1 MTGDASLKL
10 CDKLTWISEIL
21 SFVLKKFYKN
31 FPTRYKS
38 ISTEVICE
46 LAHNIIFFVFV
57 VAKAGALCLLT
68 LVEAFATTVPVQVWA
83 ER

>member
-1 MTGDASLKL
+1 
-10 CDKLTWISEIL
+10 
-21 SFVLKKFYKN
+21 
-31 FPTRYKS
+31 
-38 ISTEVICE
+38 VICE

-57 VAKAGALCLLT
+57 VAKAGALCLFT